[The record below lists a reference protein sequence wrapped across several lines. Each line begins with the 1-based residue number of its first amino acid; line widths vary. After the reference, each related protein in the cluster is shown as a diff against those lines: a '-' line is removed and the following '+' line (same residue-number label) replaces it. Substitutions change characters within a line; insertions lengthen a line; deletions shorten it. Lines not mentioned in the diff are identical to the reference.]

1 MSASDAPKSSRR
13 ERKREQTASHIAATA
28 FRLFE
33 AQGYDAVAME
43 QIAAEADVA
52 KATLYNYFPV
62 KEALLAQQFRE
73 EIAAGMSGSAAALAQ
88 QPDFRSRMQ
97 GLLRASAHWNT
108 SRRRYLPQYLR
119 FRMTEIGA
127 PPDALPASRHS
138 GVHRILESLFRSAQ
152 EQGEVRTDVAA
163 VELAWMFEF
172 LCMGA
177 VMVWLRLPDDDLER
191 RFLQAL
197 DVLLDGA
204 AVPAT
209 AGKAT
214 ASKAATSKATAGK
227 AATSKAT
234 AGKATAGKAAASRVK
249 ADKTKADKAKKSR

>member
-1 MSASDAPKSSRR
+1 MILVIVQYNSTMPASDAPQSSRR

-73 EIAAGMSGSAAALAQ
+73 EIAAGMSGLAAALAQ

-97 GLLRASAHWNT
+97 GLLKASAHWNA
-108 SRRRYLPQYLR
+108 SRRNYLPQYLR

-127 PPDALPASRHS
+127 PPDALPSSRHS
-138 GVHRILESLFRSAQ
+138 GVHRILETLFRSGQ

-177 VMVWLRLPDDDLER
+177 VIVWLRLPDDNLEQ

-209 AGKAT
+209 AGKAA
-214 ASKAATSKATAGK
+214 ASKAAAG
-227 AATSKAT
+227 
-234 AGKATAGKAAASRVK
+234 RVK
-249 ADKTKADKAKKSR
+249 ADKTKAAKAKKSR